1 MDERPRM
8 GGGACGRAGGRG
20 QAEARV
26 DGVRVATDG
35 GTRTARDGRGW
46 TRTAADGGATGGDG
60 SAMTDDGRRD
70 GRPEEERGLHR
81 DGRGNGIRDGR
92 KRLRRGSAPM
102 RVASTGEAGAA
113 VPLPRADR

>member
-35 GTRTARDGRGW
+35 GTRTARDWRGW
-46 TRTAADGGATGGDG
+46 TWTAADGGATGGDG
-60 SAMTDDGRRD
+60 SVMTDD
-70 GRPEEERGLHR
+70 GRPEEERGLH
-81 DGRGNGIRDGR
+81 RDGR

-102 RVASTGEAGAA
+102 RVASTGGAGAA
-113 VPLPRADR
+113 VPLPQADR

>member
-26 DGVRVATDG
+26 DGVRAATDG
-35 GTRTARDGRGW
+35 GTRKARDGRGW

-60 SAMTDDGRRD
+60 SAVTDDGRRD

-81 DGRGNGIRDGR
+81 DGWGNGIRDGR
-92 KRLRRGSAPM
+92 KRRRRGSAPM
-102 RVASTGEAGAA
+102 RVASTGGAGAA
-113 VPLPRADR
+113 VPLPQADR